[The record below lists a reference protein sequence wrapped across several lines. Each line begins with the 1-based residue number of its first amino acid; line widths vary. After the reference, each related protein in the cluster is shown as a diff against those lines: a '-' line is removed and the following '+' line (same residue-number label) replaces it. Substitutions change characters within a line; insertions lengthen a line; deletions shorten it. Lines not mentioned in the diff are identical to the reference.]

1 MSNELFL
8 CFNAVVCGIIL
19 NNWLVCDILF
29 IDG

>member
-8 CFNAVVCGIIL
+8 CFNAVCIIL